1 MPIPI
6 KPLGDKVLIKE
17 LQVEAQTASGI
28 IIPDTAKEA
37 SQEYEVV
44 AVGPGK
50 YDKGELVPM
59 DASIKVGAKILVS
72 KYGGDEFKYEGEEY
86 KLVGA
91 SDILAVVQK

>member
-6 KPLGDKVLIKE
+6 KPLGDRVLIKE
-17 LQVEAQTASGI
+17 LQAQTQTASGI

-59 DASIKVGAKILVS
+59 DESIKAGAKVLVS
-72 KYGGDEFKYEGEEY
+72 KYGGDEFKYNDEEY

-91 SDILAVVQK
+91 NDILAVVEK